1 MVKTMTK
8 REFLNELESKLL
20 ILDADE
26 RDDIIVE
33 HMHHISDLVKNG
45 KTEEEAVKSFGD
57 VSVLASELLKAYNIE
72 YSDTTSKSTTTSAKN
87 MTTSTVSTPS
97 NSQEPLNTFESS
109 YESAKSVLIKPVVLL
124 NRAYEKLTKSF
135 DDVYKDVSL
144 DDRFVGNLSRATATV
159 IVGIL
164 YLVVFITL
172 LAIFGNIVN
181 GIGLA
186 FFEVI
191 FGLMTA
197 VIFFSGILY
206 AVPVIKHIATDFSVF
221 YFNKYVT
228 REIVK
233 EAQISIYK
241 DKPSTLAYVQN
252 DEHYAVYVKKE
263 LKEELVIKNL
273 RQDDVNYEITKAE
286 CERLKLVHV
295 RSLQRD
301 AIKRIEK
308 LGKVTAKVVKDSN
321 YKEELKQQK
330 QDIKEATKLQ
340 KAEAKVAASDGEI
353 RKVSDEEMSTTTTT
367 TTTTTSFGGGVH
379 HGGSE
384 QFTTDIYRMKVEAKQ
399 QKILLKQQRK
409 LAKQQ
414 VKMASYGDS
423 RAIEIEIKEAKKQNK
438 QSSGLDT
445 TRSVLSAI
453 FMPVSIAIAIA
464 TTVSVIAMSLLVFM
478 GLGNIGFTLLSIS
491 VILLILGISSI
502 IKLLIRLC
510 TLKPI
515 KIRSVVWETIL
526 ITSAALLALFAAK
539 LAGYPG
545 FIDLI
550 QDYVI
555 FILTSVEDLVGFIA
569 VDIDLTDAKNAVN
582 EAFDNNMAF

>member
-1 MVKTMTK
+1 MVKKMTK

-20 ILDADE
+20 LLDADE

-72 YSDTTSKSTTTSAKN
+72 YSDTANKNTTSSSKVPPMSSTTT
-87 MTTSTVSTPS
+87 TTSTTSS
-97 NSQEPLNTFESS
+97 NYQEPLNTFESS
-109 YESAKSVLIKPVVLL
+109 YESAKSILLKPVLLL
-124 NRAYEKLTKSF
+124 NRTYEKLTRSF

-144 DDRFVGNLSRATATV
+144 DDRFVGNLSRATASV
-159 IVGIL
+159 IVGTL

-197 VIFFSGILY
+197 AIFFSGVIY

-221 YFNKYVT
+221 YFNRYVT

-233 EAQISIYK
+233 ESQISAYK
-241 DKPSTLAYVQN
+241 DKPTTLAYVQN

-263 LKEELVIKNL
+263 LKEEQVIKNL

-286 CERLKLVHV
+286 CERLKLGHV
-295 RSLQRD
+295 RSLQKD

-321 YKEELKQQK
+321 YKEDLKQQK
-330 QDIKEATKLQ
+330 QEMKDAIKLQ
-340 KAEAKVAASDGEI
+340 KEAAKLTAFEGDI

-367 TTTTTSFGGGVH
+367 TTTTTFGSSNQSVNAD
-379 HGGSE
+379 
-384 QFTTDIYRMKVEAKQ
+384 QYTADLYRIKIEAKQ
-399 QKILLKQQRK
+399 QKMLAKQQKK

-414 VKMASYGDS
+414 VKMANYGDTK
-423 RAIEIEIKEAKKQNK
+423 AIEIEIREAKKQSK
-438 QSSGLDT
+438 QGSGLDT
-445 TRSVLSAI
+445 ARLVLSII
-453 FMPVSIAIAIA
+453 FAPVSIAVTIA
-464 TTVSVIAMSLLVFM
+464 TTVTGIAMILLILM

-491 VILLILGISSI
+491 ALQIVIATNSI
-502 IKLLIRLC
+502 IRMVIKVC
-510 TLKPI
+510 TLNPI
-515 KIRSVVWETIL
+515 KIRSVVWQTIL
-526 ITSAALLALFAAK
+526 ITTAVLLPIFAAK
-539 LAGYPG
+539 IAGYPG
-545 FIDLI
+545 FTELI
-550 QDYVI
+550 EEYVV
-555 FILTSVEDLVGFIA
+555 FILDCVEDLVSFVA
-569 VDIDLTDAKNAVN
+569 VDIDLSAAKDAVRDSIN
-582 EAFDNNMAF
+582 